1 MNLLS
6 QYIKSGF
13 ALVPIPSK
21 QKGPIVVGWNTL
33 EKVITSSENLDR
45 LQGLNVGIAH
55 AYCHPSPTCA
65 IDIDSYLDAKEWLA
79 LNGLNLK
86 EIINAP
92 SVVGIWSGKK
102 YSIKLLYT
110 LPTGMQPIPIQV
122 IKNSE
127 GKTILEF
134 RCATN
139 NGLTV
144 QDVLPPSIHPSGT
157 KYQWVGNGQFT
168 DIPEI
173 PANLLHLWLNLPH
186 KERLSY
192 KKINRTNKLVLQ
204 HLVDTP
210 ETPRNIAR
218 VRSLLQ
224 HIDSNC
230 DYVTWR
236 NVVWGILSTGWENAL
251 ELAQIWSMTSKEKYS
266 EKSFLKVVNKFDYER
281 GITLGTVYFHA
292 KQGGWNV

>member
-1 MNLLS
+1 MH
-6 QYIKSGF
+6 
-13 ALVPIPSK
+13 
-21 QKGPIVVGWNTL
+21 KGPKITGWNTL
-33 EKVITSSENLDR
+33 EKVVKSSENLDC
-45 LQGLNVGIAH
+45 LEGMNIGLAH

-65 IDIDSYLDAKEWLA
+65 LDIDFYPDAKNWLK
-79 LNGLNLK
+79 LNGLNVNDL
-86 EIINAP
+86 INDLN
-92 SVVGIWSGKK
+92 VVGIISGKK
-102 YSIKLLYT
+102 YSLKLLYR
-110 LPTGMQPIPIQV
+110 LPLGVKPITTKV
-122 IKNSE
+122 IKNDK

-168 DIPEI
+168 DISEI

-192 KKINRTNKLVLQ
+192 KKINRTNKFVLQ
-204 HLVDTP
+204 HLVNTP

-218 VRSLLQ
+218 VKSLLN

-230 DYVTWR
+230 DFITWR
-236 NVVWGILSTGWENAL
+236 NIVWGILSTGWVSAI
-251 ELAQIWSMTSKEKYS
+251 ELAQEWSMTSKQKYQHIA
-266 EKSFLKVVNKFDYER
+266 FFKVVKSYKIDG
-281 GITLGTVYFHA
+281 GITMGSVYFHA
-292 KQGGWNV
+292 KERGWHV